1 MNKIKEQSGSA
12 DLSEKQAGRKEN
24 ISDIRG
30 SADLENYENERP
42 KIHKKER
49 SLSQGGCFITCI
61 LLSLGNRQDLM

>member
-12 DLSEKQAGRKEN
+12 DLSKKQAGRKEN

-42 KIHKKER
+42 EIHKKER
-49 SLSQGGCFITCI
+49 SLSRGGCFITWI
-61 LLSLGNRQDLM
+61 LLSLGNRQDVM

>member
-30 SADLENYENERP
+30 SADLENYMRR
-42 KIHKKER
+42 KGH
-49 SLSQGGCFITCI
+49 
-61 LLSLGNRQDLM
+61 